1 MQRKYKVKG
10 MQCAACA
17 ASVERV
23 LNKLEEVDE
32 ASVNLVAEEVN
43 IEAKDTLKEEQLF
56 EAVRKAGF
64 ELFPTQPLHTQS
76 FRVAGMQCAACAASV
91 ERVLNKREEIES
103 ASVNLVTSQVT
114 LCYRQYRIEDW
125 KRTVEKA
132 GFQLLE
138 EEHLEDIVLDI
149 EGMSCAACASSLE
162 KALSQADGIQKAEVN
177 VLLNNASITYDQKK
191 IKLPEILQ
199 IIEKVGFQG
208 HVKKETV
215 QKEVQKDYTGLRV
228 YVTLGVAAVLLYVG
242 MSHMLGPIQLPLPR
256 IIHYTYHPLNFALI
270 QFILATIILILG
282 RRFFTRGFKALI
294 HKAPNMD
301 TLVAVGTGSAYIYS
315 LYSLVMI
322 MQGDVHA
329 VHKLYFESAGVVVA
343 LVQFGKHLESLSKQK
358 STSAISALLQLR
370 PSTATLW
377 KNNAEFEVAL
387 DEVLPHD
394 HLVVKAGEGIPVDG
408 VLVEGSAHV
417 DESMLTGESVP
428 VKKKSGDQLIQGT
441 INMDGRIVMECTA
454 TQEETTLAKIIQ
466 LVEDAQAK
474 KAPIARI
481 ADRIS
486 LYFVPMVMLIA
497 VIAFLAWYL
506 ATQDFAFALTIFVS
520 VLVIACPCALGLAT
534 PTAIMVGSGKA
545 AQSGIFMK
553 SAEALEITSHIDT
566 IVFDKTGTITIGKPV
581 VTDCITNAKQAD
593 VLRLAA
599 ALESGSKHPFAH
611 AILTAAKQH
620 QLKPWRIKDIQT
632 KNGKGLAAYDEGVEI
647 LVGSRRFMEENKVD
661 ISAYIAE
668 AQKLLAQGKSVVWV
682 SRGEAAFGILGI
694 ADEIKPKVREVIER
708 LTKRGIE
715 VYMMSGDHRL
725 SAQTIAK
732 QAGISHVI
740 AEVLPQQ
747 KGEEIQKLQAQGK
760 KVAMVGDGIND
771 AIALTQAEVGI
782 AIGSGSDVALESA
795 DIVLMKDNIEDVETA
810 IRLSAAVIRNIHQNL
825 FWAFFYN
832 SLGIPLAAGVFY
844 AFGGPLLSPVFAGGA
859 MALSSV
865 SVVSNALRLKKFH

>member
-1 MQRKYKVKG
+1 
-10 MQCAACA
+10 
-17 ASVERV
+17 
-23 LNKLEEVDE
+23 
-32 ASVNLVAEEVN
+32 
-43 IEAKDTLKEEQLF
+43 
-56 EAVRKAGF
+56 
-64 ELFPTQPLHTQS
+64 
-76 FRVAGMQCAACAASV
+76 
-91 ERVLNKREEIES
+91 
-103 ASVNLVTSQVT
+103 
-114 LCYRQYRIEDW
+114 
-125 KRTVEKA
+125 
-132 GFQLLE
+132 
-138 EEHLEDIVLDI
+138 
-149 EGMSCAACASSLE
+149 
-162 KALSQADGIQKAEVN
+162 
-177 VLLNNASITYDQKK
+177 
-191 IKLPEILQ
+191 
-199 IIEKVGFQG
+199 
-208 HVKKETV
+208 
-215 QKEVQKDYTGLRV
+215 
-228 YVTLGVAAVLLYVG
+228 
-242 MSHMLGPIQLPLPR
+242 
-256 IIHYTYHPLNFALI
+256 
-270 QFILATIILILG
+270 
-282 RRFFTRGFKALI
+282 
-294 HKAPNMD
+294 MD

-408 VLVEGSAHV
+408 VLVEGSARV

-486 LYFVPMVMLIA
+486 LYFVPAVMLIA

-620 QLKPWRIKDIQT
+620 QLKPWRVKDIQT

-715 VYMMSGDHRL
+715 VYMMTGDHRL